1 MNKKF
6 IYAIIALAILSLL
19 LIVFSGKKNSNTDK
33 SSQTIE
39 KNVVQSPLVASTTPP
54 DSKQDIATMG
64 VKEFFVTGNNYSF
77 VPSQIVVKKGDVVKI
92 NFKDGGGFHD
102 LKIDEFGVAT
112 KKLKNDESD
121 TITFVANKAGSFEY
135 YCSVGNH
142 RAMGMKG
149 VLIVNE

>member
-6 IYAIIALAILSLL
+6 IYAIIALVILSLV
-19 LIVFSGKKNSNTDK
+19 LIVFSGKKNSNTDN

-54 DSKQDIATMG
+54 NTKQDIVTKD
-64 VKEFFVTGNNYSF
+64 VKEFFVTGNNYTF
-77 VPSQIVVKKGDVVKI
+77 VPPQIVVKKGDTVKI

-112 KKLKNDESD
+112 KKLKNGESD
-121 TITFVANKAGSFEY
+121 TVTFIADKAGSFEY
-135 YCSVGNH
+135 YCSIGNH

-149 VLIVNE
+149 VLIVKE